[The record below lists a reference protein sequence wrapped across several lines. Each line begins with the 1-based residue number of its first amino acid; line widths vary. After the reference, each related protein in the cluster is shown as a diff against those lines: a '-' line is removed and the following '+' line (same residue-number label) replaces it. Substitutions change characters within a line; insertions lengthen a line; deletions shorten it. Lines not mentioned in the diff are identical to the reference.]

1 MLTAKAEFSLSPVTA
16 GWGERPRVIPVHAP
30 TSNPQQSPSL
40 PPTLGQDRHT
50 AGAEGA
56 VEGAQGGGR
65 ARGGPPRPPRL
76 PARPQTRP
84 PHPPACPGRFQLPP
98 RHPPRPQRG
107 GSNAQGG
114 QEGGAPRCAPPPCC
128 APRPRPPP
136 SLFRAGARPGVGGP
150 RQGVGPGPTSF
161 LFYGLRLGGPGTPPA
176 TSRSSVGGERTLGR
190 VGGAGRPSS
199 LSVEKEL
206 SKPRRPSR
214 RRRRTGGPHWCLGEE
229 VGSLGRPGWAEPEL
243 GTHTGC

>member
-1 MLTAKAEFSLSPVTA
+1 MRRGAA
-16 GWGERPRVIPVHAP
+16 G
-30 TSNPQQSPSL
+30 
-40 PPTLGQDRHT
+40 
-50 AGAEGA
+50 
-56 VEGAQGGGR
+56 QGGGR
-65 ARGGPPRPPRL
+65 PARHDFPPGPRRARPTLQLVPVGFSFLLGTRPGHREAEVTPRAARREGRPAAPPHPAAL
-76 PARPQTRP
+76 PAR
-84 PHPPACPGRFQLPP
+84 
-98 RHPPRPQRG
+98 
-107 GSNAQGG
+107 
-114 QEGGAPRCAPPPCC
+114 
-128 APRPRPPP
+128 APRPACSVQAPGPGW
-136 SLFRAGARPGVGGP
+136 GALAREWD
-150 RQGVGPGPTSF
+150 PGPTSF